1 MAKKTV
7 SKIDFRLILFYIILV
22 GIGFMNLYSSDY
34 YAGSTTDF
42 LQTNYGKELVW
53 IGISIVIAGLLL
65 LVDSYV
71 YFSLAYAFY
80 LFILGLLFLVIV
92 IGVATNG
99 AQSWLGFGSI
109 KIQPSEFAKVATALA
124 LAKFLS
130 DNPLNSTFKSFA
142 KLSILGIIIFI
153 PVVFIL
159 LQPDVGSALVFFA
172 FVFVL
177 YREGLNG
184 LWLLWMLV
192 MIIVFV
198 LALKVSMLYL
208 LIALTVIYLFIQFLA
223 TKDKKLFFR
232 LFIFFIS
239 FFSLFYFV
247 NILLKLKLVFIN
259 IWIVTIVAFAFIGI
273 YFFIRKR
280 DNRAIV
286 VILFL
291 LSSIF
296 VQFSTNYAFK
306 KILKQHQRNRI
317 EVLFDNTIDPR
328 GIGYNLRQSKIA
340 IGSGGFW
347 GKGYLK
353 GTQTKLNFVPAHD
366 TDFVF
371 CTLAEEWG
379 LLGVTVYFIIYSVF
393 LIFLII
399 KSEQQKSSFVRI
411 YGYSVFSLFFFH
423 FFVNIGMTIGLLPVI
438 GIPLPFFSYGGSSM
452 LAFTMLLFI
461 FIKLDSQ
468 RNIKL

>member
-223 TKDKKLFFR
+223 TKEKKLFFR

-259 IWIVTIVAFAFIGI
+259 IWIVSIVAFAFIGI